1 MPKKYDT
8 IILGG
13 GVIGCS
19 TAFYLSKKGQH
30 VLVLEKGSLGQ
41 EASSAAAG
49 MLGVQTELEEESP
62 IYELARK
69 SREMFPNLAVEL
81 KDRTGIDIGLSQKGI
96 IRPAF
101 TEEQRV
107 RYREIA
113 ANQKLKGEESSWKDR
128 EELVEM
134 EPCLT
139 DSLVGGL
146 WFPKEGHVSAPDLT
160 RAFTRAAAV
169 NGVTFRESTD
179 VYQLI
184 SKQNQ
189 VVGAATDAGDF
200 YGSSVLVAA
209 GAWSRRFLPGK
220 EQALYPVKGEALAV
234 KTEKSIL
241 HTTIFTDDCYL
252 VPKKGGEI
260 IVGATSTPY
269 TFDKRVTVEGTEG
282 LIHKAKRLLPLL
294 GRAEIDRIWAGTR
307 PMTGDGLPIMGEH
320 PELSSLYFSTGH
332 YRNGILLSPVTGKLM
347 ADYIAGE
354 ANLITDLSAFTPAR
368 FQYQA
373 EESPL

>member
-8 IILGG
+8 IIIGG
-13 GVIGCS
+13 GIIGCS
-19 TAFYLSKKGQH
+19 TAFYLSKKGKR
-30 VLVLEKGSLGQ
+30 VLVLEKKSLGQ

-62 IYELARK
+62 MYELART

-81 KDRTGIDIGLSQKGI
+81 KDMTGIDIGLSQKGI
-96 IRPAF
+96 MRLAF
-101 TEEQRV
+101 TEEQRF

-113 ANQKLKGEESSWKDR
+113 ANQKLKGEESFWKDR
-128 EELVEM
+128 EELVGM
-134 EPCLT
+134 ESCLT
-139 DSLVGGL
+139 DSLVGGM

-160 RAFTRAAAV
+160 QAFARAAAV

-184 SKQNQ
+184 RELNQ
-189 VVGAATDAGDF
+189 VVGVATDAGEF
-200 YGSSVLVAA
+200 YGGAVLVAA

-234 KTEKSIL
+234 KTEKPIL
-241 HTTIFTDDCYL
+241 HTTIFTEDCYL

-269 TFDKRVTVEGTEG
+269 TFDKRVTMEGIEG

-307 PMTGDGLPIMGEH
+307 PMTGDGLPIMGAH
-320 PELSSLYFSTGH
+320 PELNSLYFSTGH
-332 YRNGILLSPVTGKLM
+332 YRNGILLSPVTGKVM

-354 ANLITDLSAFTPAR
+354 ANLITDLSAFSPAR
-368 FQYQA
+368 FQNHM
-373 EESPL
+373 EVSSL

>member
-1 MPKKYDT
+1 MSKKYDT

-13 GVIGCS
+13 GIIGCS
-19 TAFYLSKKGQH
+19 TAFYLSKKGQR

-69 SREMFPNLAVEL
+69 SREMFPNLAEEL
-81 KDRTGIDIGLSQKGI
+81 KDMTGIDIGLSQKGTM
-96 IRPAF
+96 RLAF
-101 TEEQRV
+101 SEEQRAD
-107 RYREIA
+107 YREIA
-113 ANQKLKGEESSWKDR
+113 VNQKLKGEESFWKDK
-128 EELVEM
+128 EEIVGM

-139 DSLVGGL
+139 DSLFGGI

-160 RAFTRAAAV
+160 QAFARAAAV
-169 NGVTFRESTD
+169 NGVTFRESAD

-184 SKQNQ
+184 FHQNQ
-189 VVGAATDAGDF
+189 VVGAATDTGDF
-200 YGSSVLVAA
+200 YGSAVLVAA
-209 GAWSRRFLPGK
+209 GAWSRRFLLGE
-220 EQALYPVKGEALAV
+220 EQALYPVKGEALSV
-234 KTEKSIL
+234 KTEKAML

-260 IVGATSTPY
+260 IVGATSTPH
-269 TFDKRVTVEGTEG
+269 TFDKRVTMEGIGG

-307 PMTGDGLPIMGEH
+307 PMTGDGLPIMGAH
-320 PELSSLYFSTGH
+320 PDLSNLYFSTGH
-332 YRNGILLSPVTGKLM
+332 YRNGILLSPITGKVM
-347 ADYIAGE
+347 ADYIAEE
-354 ANLITDLSAFTPAR
+354 ATLITDLSAFKPER
-368 FQYQA
+368 FQYQT
-373 EESPL
+373 EVSPL